1 MVDSS
6 GEPNMS
12 SGGWWVTS
20 CNRKLTIVGSG
31 GPAIQAGQGGG
42 CSWTN

>member
-1 MVDSS
+1 MGDFS

-12 SGGWWVTS
+12 SGGWRVTN

-42 CSWTN
+42 CSSTN